1 MAVLRRA
8 EAPQAPH
15 KLGLVYSSLGQVAR
29 E

>member
-1 MAVLRRA
+1 MAVPRRG

-15 KLGLVYSSLGQVAR
+15 KLGLLYWPLGQVAR